1 MRGNQLH
8 ERAENELV
16 DQALVAI
23 EGDNLRVANAA
34 ATALCKLAAQNKE
47 AALRIRPRIAP
58 LLASKRQEVALNAE
72 KIKNVIESY
81 D

>member
-1 MRGNQLH
+1 
-8 ERAENELV
+8 
-16 DQALVAI
+16 VAI

-34 ATALCKLAAQNKE
+34 ATALCKLAAQSKE
-47 AALRIRPRIAP
+47 AALGISPRIAP